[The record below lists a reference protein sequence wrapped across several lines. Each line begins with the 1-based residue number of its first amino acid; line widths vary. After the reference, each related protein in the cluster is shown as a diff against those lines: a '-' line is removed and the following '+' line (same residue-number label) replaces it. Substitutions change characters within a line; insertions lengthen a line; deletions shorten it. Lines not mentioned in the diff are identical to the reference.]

1 MARWGFSKGL
11 IAGGDHR
18 LIVLAEISYAM
29 TWGWVD
35 PAAVGASLVARP
47 EHSSVFLTGRNIADE
62 VLTTDCSRDF
72 Q

>member
-1 MARWGFSKGL
+1 MV
-11 IAGGDHR
+11 
-18 LIVLAEISYAM
+18 VLAEISYAM